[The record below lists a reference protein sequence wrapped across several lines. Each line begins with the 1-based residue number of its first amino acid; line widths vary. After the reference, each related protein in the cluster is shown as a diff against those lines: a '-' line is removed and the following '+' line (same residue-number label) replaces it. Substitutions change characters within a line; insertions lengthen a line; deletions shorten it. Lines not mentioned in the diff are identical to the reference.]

1 MQCLMRCKKELV
13 MKTLHKYLLS
23 FFYSIFPSA
32 EHYGLDYNSSF
43 PIGLTFPRFLPHFI
57 QTTYSSFPL
66 NLSSKIPLSSCHLN
80 HRKSSVSPQSLSTTC
95 WIKSKLLSLT
105 LEVVHNLAATQHPI
119 FTSTAPQT
127 LHTQSRYLSFNSW
140 PRESPLS
147 TCENPTSSKLTS
159 SMTPFLMTP
168 IS

>member
-1 MQCLMRCKKELV
+1 MRCKKELV

-105 LEVVHNLAATQHPI
+105 LEVVHNLAATQPSNLYFHCSPNTPHPVKI
-119 FTSTAPQT
+119 LVIQFLAQRVSS
-127 LHTQSRYLSFNSW
+127 LHL
-140 PRESPLS
+140 
-147 TCENPTSSKLTS
+147 
-159 SMTPFLMTP
+159 
-168 IS
+168 